1 MIRLMREKAHVVGWL
16 IVIFFGATMFTG
28 TFFMQD
34 MFGGKSGDEAVDP
47 RALANAI
54 AVIGTKPLD
63 VGLYR
68 QALNQN
74 MGRLNLETTGGYV
87 SPELG
92 ELVQFNSFMQAVNN
106 TVLLAGAKEEKVKVS
121 KRQLDQAIQ
130 GVLISMDFRN
140 KKSLRRHLKESG
152 VPYSAFKDSVRDMV
166 LVRNFSEKIQKSV
179 SVSDEYVENQFV
191 EVNPRHILIRVT
203 PEMDAGEREALAQF
217 VYEKIEAG
225 MSFEDAVN
233 QFSDDAGTKEDNGS
247 IGWIRL
253 GQTVTEFEE
262 VAFSLSN
269 GEIARPIKSM
279 FGYHIIQVLEK
290 RERDKPE
297 DFDPEVAK
305 ETLLAQRQENSVQAY
320 IQNYLM
326 SHPLNINDPSIK
338 AYKSKIEGD
347 YGNAIAAYQ
356 LMVSQNPHAP
366 LPNYFIGRVYMMLEE
381 SDNALKELKKADIKA
396 ALSTQLS
403 FPDLHLALAD
413 LYSEKRNRK
422 EMNAQF
428 RKAFELSVDNET
440 LLRQLLPVL
449 SEKKSYTLR
458 KEVQARIDEIEKENE
473 EKAKALQAQQEE
485 LPASLN
491 ALLESAAELELSTAN
506 EGI

>member
-28 TFFMQD
+28 TFFMKD
-34 MFGGKSGDEAVDP
+34 MFGGGSGGDAVDP

-54 AVIGTKPLD
+54 AVIGNKPLD
-63 VGLYR
+63 TGLYR

-74 MGRLNLETTGGYV
+74 MGRLNLESTGGYI

-106 TVLLAGAKEEKVKVS
+106 TVLLEGAKEEKVKVS

-140 KKSLRRHLKESG
+140 KTSLRRHLKESG
-152 VPYSAFKDSVRDMV
+152 IPYSAFKDSVRDMV
-166 LVRNFSEKIQKSV
+166 LVRNFSDKIQKSV
-179 SVSDEYVENQFV
+179 SVSDEDVENQFV
-191 EVNPRHILIRVT
+191 EVKARHILIRVT
-203 PEMDAGEREALAQF
+203 PDMDEAEREALAQF
-217 VYEKIEAG
+217 VYEKIESG
-225 MSFEDAVN
+225 LSFEDAVK
-233 QFSDDAGTKEDNGS
+233 QFSDDAGTKSDNGS

-253 GQTVTEFEE
+253 GQTVPEFEE
-262 VAFSLSN
+262 VAFSLNS
-269 GEIARPIKSM
+269 GEVARPVKSM
-279 FGYHIIQVLEK
+279 FGYHIIQVESKRVLE
-290 RERDKPE
+290 KPE
-297 DFDPEVAK
+297 DFDPEIAK
-305 ETLLAQRQENSVQAY
+305 ENLLAQRQENSVQAY
-320 IQNYLM
+320 IQNYLI
-326 SHPLNINDPSIK
+326 SHPLEINDPAIK

-366 LPNYFIGRVYMMLEE
+366 LPNYFIGKVYMMLDET
-381 SDNALKELKKADIKA
+381 DNALKELKKADIKA
-396 ALSTQLS
+396 SLSTQLS

-413 LYSEKRNRK
+413 LYSGKSNRS

-428 RKAFELSVDNET
+428 KKAFELSQENEA

-449 SEKKSYTLR
+449 AEKRSYSLR
-458 KEVQARIDEIEKENE
+458 NEVQARLEEIEKENE
-473 EKAKALQAQQEE
+473 ERAKELQAQQDEI
-485 LPASLN
+485 PASLN
-491 ALLESAAELELSTAN
+491 ALLESAAELEISTFN

>member
-1 MIRLMREKAHVVGWL
+1 
-16 IVIFFGATMFTG
+16 MFTG
-28 TFFMQD
+28 TFFMKD
-34 MFGGKSGDEAVDP
+34 LFGPGSDDEIVNP
-47 RALANAI
+47 RDLANAV
-54 AVIGTKPLD
+54 AVIGNKPLD
-63 VGLYR
+63 TGLYR

-74 MGRLNLETTGGYV
+74 MGRINLETTGGYI

-106 TVLLAGAKEEKVKVS
+106 TVLLSGARAEKVKVS

-152 VPYSAFKDSVRDMV
+152 IPYSAFKDSVRDMV
-166 LVRNFSEKIQKSV
+166 LVRNFSDKIQKSV
-179 SVSDEYVENQFV
+179 SVTDDDVENQFV

-203 PEMDAGEREALAQF
+203 PEMDDSEREALAQF
-217 VYEKIEAG
+217 VYEKIESG
-225 MSFEDAVN
+225 LGFEEAVK
-233 QFSDDAGTKEDNGS
+233 QFSDDAGTKADGGN

-253 GQTVTEFEE
+253 GQTVPEFEE
-262 VAFSLSN
+262 VAFSVN
-269 GEIARPIKSM
+269 VGEVARPIKSM
-279 FGYHIIQVLEK
+279 FGYHIIQVLDK
-290 RERDKPE
+290 RNLEKPE
-297 DFDPEVAK
+297 DFDPEAAK
-305 ETLLAQRQENSVQAY
+305 EALLAQRQENSVQAY

-326 SHPLNINDPSIK
+326 SHPLTINDPAIK

-366 LPNYFIGRVYMMLEE
+366 LPHYFIGKVYMMLEE
-381 SDNALKELKKADIKA
+381 TDNALKELKKADIKA
-396 ALSTQLS
+396 GLNSQLS

-413 LYSEKRNRK
+413 LYASKRDSK
-422 EMNAQF
+422 KMNDQF
-428 RKAFELSVDNET
+428 KKAVELSQDNET

-449 SEKKSYTLR
+449 LEKKSYTLR
-458 KEVQARIDEIEKENE
+458 KEVEARIDEIEKEKE
-473 EKAKALQAQQEE
+473 EKAKALQAQESD

-491 ALLESAAELELSTAN
+491 ALLEDAAELDISTEN